1 MLFQTH
7 LTELSHPLPKGTLSA
22 LSGLT
27 ALLTLTL
34 VALYSG
40 QSVFGTASVIVTS
53 GVWLISVAIIFFYV
67 RFHQHKKFGHANV
80 ITTLRAAVASILA
93 GCIPVAAVLHNANP
107 SVAWIIAITATVTLC
122 LDGLDGY
129 LARKA
134 NLCSAF
140 GARFDMETDAFLAF
154 IITLILWQSE
164 KVGLWVIGL
173 GVLRYAFILA
183 SMKYKAL
190 QGELFPSM
198 RRKTVCVI
206 QVGAL
211 CLMLFPAISSNEA
224 TVLGVIALGFLIWSF
239 AVDVVWLNN
248 HRGRNVSHD
257 VFANES

>member
-7 LTELSHPLPKGTLSA
+7 LAERKHPLPKGTLSA
-22 LSGLT
+22 LFGVT
-27 ALLTLTL
+27 AFLAFAS

-40 QSVFGTASVIVTS
+40 LSLFSTASVIATA
-53 GVWLISVAIIFFYV
+53 GVWIVSAAIIFSRV
-67 RFHQHKKFGHANV
+67 HFHHHKKFGHANV
-80 ITTLRAAVASILA
+80 ITTVRAAVAAVLA
-93 GCIPVAAVLHNANP
+93 GCIPVADVLLNANP
-107 SVAWIIAITATVTLC
+107 SVAWVIAISATVTLC

-134 NLCSAF
+134 HLCSAF
-140 GARFDMETDAFLAF
+140 GARFDMETDAFLAL
-154 IITLILWQSE
+154 IITLVLWQSE

-198 RRKTVCVI
+198 RRKIVCVI

-211 CLMLFPAISSNEA
+211 CLMLFPSISTHEA
-224 TVLGVIALGFLIWSF
+224 TVLGVAALGCLIWSF
-239 AVDVVWLNN
+239 AVDVVWLYN
-248 HRGRNVSHD
+248 HRDTNIRHD
-257 VFANES
+257 VLAKES